1 MNMRLKYTKKNGEA
15 ENNMAKEIEKKYLIK
30 SVPSDI
36 QLEGTKE
43 INQTYLATGTEEL
56 RVRKII
62 KKQQETHTMTI
73 KKGSGLTREE
83 KEFEIHVETYNQML
97 SNENRTSYLTA
108 GKGEVSL
115 KKIETEQQETY
126 VMTFK
131 ASNDLTQ
138 EKIEFEIDV
147 ETYEQL
153 VSNVER
159 KPLIKTRSA
168 IHVDSFEFDYDVY
181 QNNELLGL
189 QTIEVE
195 FPSEEDAHAF
205 EQPTWFG
212 KDVTGD
218 KRYKNQNLWKE
229 IQ

>member
-1 MNMRLKYTKKNGEA
+1 
-15 ENNMAKEIEKKYLIK
+15 MAKEIEKKYLIK
-30 SVPSDI
+30 SVPSNM

-43 INQTYLATGTEEL
+43 IHQTYLATGAEEL

-73 KKGSGLTREE
+73 KKGGGLTREE

-97 SNENRTSYLTA
+97 SNENRTSYLAT

-115 KKIETEQQETY
+115 RKMETEQRETY

-131 ASNDLTQ
+131 KDNELTQ
-138 EKIEFEIDV
+138 EKIEFEIDA

-153 VSNVER
+153 LSNVER

-168 IHVDSFEFDYDVY
+168 IHVDGFEFDYDVY

-205 EQPTWFG
+205 KQPNWFG
-212 KDVTGD
+212 EDVTED
-218 KRYKNQNLWKE
+218 KQYKNQNLWKT